1 MIVGIGLDVVHVDRL
16 DRWRRTPGLLERF
29 FNEEELATAL
39 SRGSGASLSL
49 AARFAAK
56 EAFGKAIG
64 TGLAGITLK
73 NILVYN
79 NHNGKPCMRL
89 SGNALEALERA
100 GGEIVHLSL
109 THERD
114 NALAMVVI
122 EGGSDGRTQ
131 A

>member
-1 MIVGIGLDVVHVDRL
+1 MIVGIGLDVVHVSRL
-16 DRWRRTPGLLERF
+16 ERWRKTPGLFERYF
-29 FNEEELATAL
+29 HPEELAAAL
-39 SRGSGASLSL
+39 SRGSTAMVSL

-64 TGLAGITLK
+64 TGLSGITLK
-73 NILVYN
+73 NILVVN

-89 SGNALEALERA
+89 FGNAREAFDRA
-100 GGEIVHLSL
+100 GGRIIHLSL

-122 EGGSDGRTQ
+122 EGGSDDDKK
-131 A
+131 